1 MKKQIV
7 LATTFAL
14 VLSSLYCPE
23 SQAAGETKIVKNQI
37 NFNGRKDSQAQ
48 S

>member
-14 VLSSLYCPE
+14 VLEFFVLPGVSGS
-23 SQAAGETKIVKNQI
+23 GETKIVKNQI